1 MSIYLGNTEI
11 GQIYLG
17 STEISEAYLGGT
29 KVFGGGSPPTPTPIP
44 IEYLTNTG
52 SQYIDTGIV
61 LTSDTTKITL
71 VFDASFSVG
80 RVGTNSL
87 MVAFSNP
94 NGGVQV
100 YSNDQNATTHL
111 ILNQAATKTFT
122 TNTRY
127 IITTESTA
135 TRRTIQLD
143 NGTVASQNFS
153 RSVSDNSTLQILGWS
168 DWVTAE
174 RCARGTYYSF
184 KIYKNDVL
192 VRDYIPVRVGQ
203 VGYFLDNVSGELFG
217 NAGSGNFIL
226 GNDINT

>member
-1 MSIYLGNTEI
+1 MINLMQRRREMMVAS
-11 GQIYLG
+11 
-17 STEISEAYLGGT
+17 GG
-29 KVFGGGSPPTPTPIP
+29 VPYDAE

-87 MVAFSNP
+87 MVAISNP
-94 NGGVQV
+94 NAGVQV
-100 YSNDQNATTHL
+100 YSNDQNSTTHI
-111 ILNQAATKTFT
+111 ILNQGASRTFT
-122 TNTRY
+122 TSTRY

-135 TRRTIQLD
+135 TKRTIQLN
-143 NGTVASQNFS
+143 NGAVASQYFS

-192 VRDYIPVRVGQ
+192 VRDYVPVRVGTT
-203 VGYFLDNVSGELFG
+203 GYMYDRVSGQLFG
-217 NAGSGNFIL
+217 NDGTGDFVL
-226 GNDINT
+226 GNDK

>member
-1 MSIYLGNTEI
+1 MSICLGNTEIGHIYLGNTEI
-11 GQIYLG
+11 N
-17 STEISEAYLGGT
+17 EAYIGST
-29 KVFGGGSPPTPTPIP
+29 KVFGGGVPPTPTTPIP

-52 SQYIDTGIV
+52 SQYIDTGIT
-61 LTSDTTKITL
+61 LASDTTKITL
-71 VFDASFSVG
+71 VFDVKFSATAISG
-80 RVGTNSL
+80 NSL

-100 YSNDQNATTHL
+100 YTNANS
-111 ILNQAATKTFT
+111 IMNQGASKVIAN
-122 TNTRY
+122 NTRY
-127 IITTESTA
+127 LITTETTA
-135 TRRTIQLD
+135 TKRSIKLGS
-143 NGTVASQNFS
+143 GTFANQSFS
-153 RSVSDNSTLQILGWS
+153 RSVSDGSTLQILGWS

-192 VRDYIPVRVGQ
+192 VRDYVPVRIGQ